1 MSADFWAGY
10 VSGAAG
16 IIIGNP
22 LDLVKTRLQ
31 AGKVVPAD
39 ATLAV
44 AAAPQTFRGHFE
56 STGTLLKGEQSLVH
70 AYTSMSII
78 VSN

>member
-31 AGKVVPAD
+31 AGDVPPTID
-39 ATLAV
+39 STS
-44 AAAPQTFRGHFE
+44 AAAPQTSKTFRGQFDRA
-56 STGTLLKGEQSLVH
+56 GTLVRGE
-70 AYTSMSII
+70 
-78 VSN
+78 

>member
-22 LDLVKTRLQ
+22 LDLIKTRVQ
-31 AGKVVPAD
+31 AGD
-39 ATLAV
+39 AT
-44 AAAPQTFRGHFE
+44 
-56 STGTLLKGEQSLVH
+56 VH
-70 AYTSMSII
+70 ATSATSLRTTFDQASTLVRGMCSSKLATPIFTMII
-78 VSN
+78 FG

>member
-22 LDLVKTRLQ
+22 LDLIKTRLQ
-31 AGKVVPAD
+31 AGNIKQKQQAGASENVPI
-39 ATLAV
+39 
-44 AAAPQTFRGHFE
+44 PQGLRGHFDR
-56 STGTLLKGEQSLVH
+56 TGTLVRGE
-70 AYTSMSII
+70 
-78 VSN
+78 

>member
-22 LDLVKTRLQ
+22 LDLIKTRVQ
-31 AGKVVPAD
+31 AGPKPA
-39 ATLAV
+39 ALEPTSTGV
-44 AAAPQTFRGHFE
+44 AAPNGLRGHFD
-56 STGTLLKGEQSLVH
+56 SAGMLVRGE
-70 AYTSMSII
+70 
-78 VSN
+78 

>member
-22 LDLVKTRLQ
+22 LDLIKTRLQ
-31 AGKVVPAD
+31 AGP
-39 ATLAV
+39 T
-44 AAAPQTFRGHFE
+44 AAAVETSATTTTTALGGLRGQFD
-56 STGTLLKGEQSLVH
+56 SAGTLVRGEHGLN
-70 AYTSMSII
+70 MSFCDR
-78 VSN
+78 